1 MMLHN
6 EELCDLN
13 MSLEVGIE
21 YYIQRGTSWL
31 KRVTH
36 WIKLGEDGVTER
48 GTSWIFTQLSWDWMI
63 LYN

>member
-48 GTSWIFTQLSWDWMI
+48 GTSWIFTQL
-63 LYN
+63 